1 MTRVQLK
8 RSAKGERRLR
18 VVAKVGAERKRCTR
32 HNAAAR
38 HDAARHDAA
47 AALLERVRSSTRE
60 LAESGDLIDGF
71 TTKMHAFVDAT
82 PAIESARQ
90 SRIVKAVRAVKGA
103 LASFAK
109 PEGSR
114 AAPERMAGLM
124 MLAME
129 EDVEPSVA
137 IEQFEEAID
146 VVVAAGP
153 PEYVAAVRLLERV
166 RSSTLELTANDY
178 SDNLYE
184 KGMRA
189 FDALQGLGIDERID
203 KGDRIE
209 MGAHVATVA
218 VKIRTLLLWSM
229 ANHEPIHPE
238 IHGLA
243 LTECSDANL
252 QAIHGLVAVA
262 MEDDIKP
269 LVALERFQEA
279 VEVLSSPEVEDRML
293 HMDLSAFCFLTSR
306 LVSEL
311 LSVDWQPHWRAI

>member
-18 VVAKVGAERKRCTR
+18 VVAKAGAERKRCTR

-82 PAIESARQ
+82 PAIEFARQ

-114 AAPERMAGLM
+114 AAPERMVGLM

-146 VVVAAGP
+146 VVVAAGS

-166 RSSTLELTANDY
+166 RSSALELTADGNVIE
-178 SDNLYE
+178 NLG
-184 KGMRA
+184 KKTDSA
-189 FDALQGLGIDERID
+189 FDANRANPSLSID
-203 KGDRIE
+203 DRIE
-209 MGAHVATVA
+209 KGTRLEMGGYILKEADKMCLNLEWSEAHVDA
-218 VKIRTLLLWSM
+218 IY
-229 ANHEPIHPE
+229 
-238 IHGLA
+238 GL
-243 LTECSDANL
+243 
-252 QAIHGLVAVA
+252 IAVA
-262 MEDDIKP
+262 IEDDSNP
-269 LVALERFQEA
+269 LVALEKFQEA
-279 VEVLSSPEVEDRML
+279 VDVVVRADHSIVEDPML
-293 HMDLSAFCFLTSR
+293 YIDLFAFGALLSPLVSR
-306 LVSEL
+306 L
-311 LSVDWQPHWRAI
+311 LSLDCFPPDWRAR

>member
-18 VVAKVGAERKRCTR
+18 VVAKAGAERKRCTR
-32 HNAAAR
+32 RNAAAR

-60 LAESGDLIDGF
+60 LAETGDLIDGF

-82 PAIESARQ
+82 PAIEFARQ

-146 VVVAAGP
+146 VVVAAGS

-166 RSSTLELTANDY
+166 RSSTLALTVNGEV
-178 SDNLYE
+178 NENFHE
-184 KGMRA
+184 KSMRA
-189 FDALQGLGIDERID
+189 FDALGLSWEAMESRTRMEI
-203 KGDRIE
+203 
-209 MGAHVATVA
+209 GAHVLKAAET
-218 VKIRTLLLWSM
+218 M
-229 ANHEPIHPE
+229 
-238 IHGLA
+238 
-243 LTECSDANL
+243 CANL
-252 QAIHGLVAVA
+252 ECLRAQVDGIYGLCAVA
-262 MEDDIKP
+262 MDDDINP
-269 LVALERFQEA
+269 LVALEQYQEA
-279 VEVLSSPEVEDRML
+279 FEVLSSPAVEDRML

>member
-18 VVAKVGAERKRCTR
+18 VVAKAGAERKRCTR

-60 LAESGDLIDGF
+60 LKESGDLIEGF
-71 TTKMHAFVDAT
+71 TTKMHAFVGAT
-82 PAIESARQ
+82 TAIEIARQ
-90 SRIVKAVRAVKGA
+90 IRILKAARAVTGA
-103 LASFAK
+103 FASFAK

-114 AAPERMAGLM
+114 AAPERMTGLM

-146 VVVAAGP
+146 VVMAAGP

-166 RSSTLELTANDY
+166 RSSTLELTADDY

-218 VKIRTLLLWSM
+218 MKIRTLLLWSK
-229 ANHEPIHPE
+229 ANDEPHGYHE
-238 IHGLA
+238 LV
-243 LTECSDANL
+243 LTECSEANL

-269 LVALERFQEA
+269 LVALEQFQEA
-279 VEVLSSPEVEDRML
+279 VEVLSSPEVEDPML
-293 HMDLSAFCFLTSR
+293 HMDLLAFCHLHSP
-306 LVSEL
+306 LVSQL
-311 LSVDWQPHWRAI
+311 LSLHWPPRM

>member
-18 VVAKVGAERKRCTR
+18 VVAKAGAERKRCTR

-47 AALLERVRSSTRE
+47 AALLERVRSSTHE
-60 LAESGDLIDGF
+60 LKESGDLIDAF
-71 TTKMHAFVDAT
+71 TTKMHAFEDAT
-82 PAIESARQ
+82 PAIEFARQ

-124 MLAME
+124 MLAVE

-146 VVVAAGP
+146 VVVAAGS

-166 RSSTLELTANDY
+166 RSSTFALTVNGEV
-178 SDNLYE
+178 NE
-184 KGMRA
+184 KFHEKSMRA
-189 FDALQGLGIDERID
+189 FDALPGLSWEAMESRTRMEI
-203 KGDRIE
+203 
-209 MGAHVATVA
+209 GAHVLKAAET
-218 VKIRTLLLWSM
+218 M
-229 ANHEPIHPE
+229 
-238 IHGLA
+238 
-243 LTECSDANL
+243 CANL
-252 QAIHGLVAVA
+252 ECLRAQVDGIYGLCAVA
-262 MEDDIKP
+262 MDDDINP
-269 LVALERFQEA
+269 LVALEHYQEA
-279 VEVLSSPEVEDRML
+279 FEVLSSPEVEDRML